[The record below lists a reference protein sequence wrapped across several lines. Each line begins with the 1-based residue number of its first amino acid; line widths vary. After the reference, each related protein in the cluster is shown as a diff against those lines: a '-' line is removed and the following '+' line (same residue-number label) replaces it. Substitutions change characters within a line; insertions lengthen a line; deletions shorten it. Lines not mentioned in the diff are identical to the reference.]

1 MAISYKLLKPGRLLP
16 AKIHQEIRLIN
27 AAREKDFPEYIKNL
41 KDLFGHKKQHA
52 LTDQYKSSL
61 AGFVLGEGSINVSA
75 KKIKGRKSPERG
87 RESSCLRLDLEFS
100 VTQHANKA
108 SILIDL
114 CVLFDAGHIRHKKGS
129 NATLVFTISNRKIIG
144 ERVIPFYESYLFPY
158 MTNADKQRFFLFSKL
173 HSYSQNKLHLN
184 RETFSEE
191 MLPLWDALRQQKG
204 QKNES
209 FPNLEAAQL
218 YYKACFIG

>member
-1 MAISYKLLKPGRLLP
+1 MPTEIN
-16 AKIHQEIRLIN
+16 QEIKLIN

-41 KDLFGHKKQHA
+41 KKLFGYKEQLS
-52 LTDQYKSSL
+52 LTDQYKSFL
-61 AGFVLGEGSINVSA
+61 AGFILGEASINVSA
-75 KKIKGRKSPERG
+75 RKSKGRRSFRSG
-87 RESSCLRLDLEFS
+87 RETSSLRLDLEFS

-158 MTNADKQRFFLFSKL
+158 MTNADKQRFSLFSKL
-173 HSYSQNKLHLN
+173 YFYFQNKLNLN
-184 RETFSEE
+184 RKTFSEE
-191 MLPLWDALRQQKG
+191 MLPLWDALCQQKG

-218 YYKACFIG
+218 YYKASFTR